1 MDYPTPRLM
10 GFHFAK
16 HLSPLVLV
24 SEHEMSSDCCHH
36 HIALGAGDPVLCT
49 GDHWGAVIE
58 WGPGLRGCDVAT
70 GCCSKA
76 PRGAPLTLSP
86 EKGQLWSPESLSS
99 GTPPPHSK

>member
-1 MDYPTPRLM
+1 M

-36 HIALGAGDPVLCT
+36 HIAMGAGDPVLCT
-49 GDHWGAVIE
+49 GDRWGAVIE